1 MKEALISIITSEF
14 NEPTMLQGSL
24 DPLTAYPDSFWTL
37 WNRGTDGAAFYDN
50 DARSFVWSF
59 DVFYYSTDPSL
70 VNTRMQQLRTLLKAN
85 GWIVQGV
92 GYDAMS
98 DEPTHT
104 GRGITVLYIEQ
115 NTLQNSQEEEQPK

>member
-1 MKEALISIITSEF
+1 MKETLISLITNKF
-14 NEPTMLQGSL
+14 QEPIMLQGSL
-24 DPLTAYPDSFWTL
+24 DPQTAYPDSFWTF
-37 WNRGTDGAAFYDN
+37 WNRETDGAAFYDN

-70 VNTRMQQLRTLLKAN
+70 VNTRLQQLRTLLKAN

-92 GYDAMS
+92 GYDAAS
-98 DEPTHT
+98 DEVTHT

-115 NTLQNSQEEEQPK
+115 NTLQQEDNEK